1 MLFTL
6 KRRFLQKDKTISY
19 LLADGNYLGIV
30 LEDVNRDANAD
41 GDLSD
46 EGEAKV
52 YGQTA
57 IPFGRYEIKRTYS
70 PKFKKILPEL
80 LNVPGFTGIR
90 VHPGNTIEHTLGCL
104 LPGTYYSDGKVVES
118 TAVFLKFDGL
128 LQAAEEAG
136 ERSYIDIIP

>member
-1 MLFTL
+1 MVFTL
-6 KRRFLQKDKTISY
+6 KRRFLLKNKTLSF
-19 LLADGNYLGIV
+19 LLAEDQYLGIV

-41 GDLSD
+41 GDLLD
-46 EGEAKV
+46 AGETKV

-57 IPFGRYEIKRTYS
+57 IPFGRYEIKRTHS
-70 PKFKKILPEL
+70 PKFKKVLPEL

-90 VHPGNTIEHTLGCL
+90 VHPGNTIEDTLGCL
-104 LPGTYYSDGKVVES
+104 LPGTYYSGGKVVES
-118 TAVFLKFDGL
+118 TPVFLKFDGL

>member
-6 KRRFLQKDKTISY
+6 KRRFLLENKTIGY
-19 LLADGNYLGIV
+19 LSAEGQYLGIL
-30 LEDVNRDANAD
+30 LEDQNRDANAD
-41 GDLSD
+41 GDLLD
-46 EGEAKV
+46 AGETKV
-52 YGQTA
+52 YGKTA

-70 PKFKKILPEL
+70 PKFKKTLPEL

-90 VHPGNTIEHTLGCL
+90 VHPGNTIEDTLGCL
-104 LPGTYYSDGKVVES
+104 LPGTYYLGGKVMES
-118 TAVFLKFDGL
+118 TPVFLKFDGL